1 MPAKNKTSEKI
12 LYIMAKKNMKGL
24 EKLRSRIAEW
34 FSAHPKDSYN
44 YLQISQE
51 LGIFGRA
58 NRSDVYDLLVSL
70 QRDNFLREIS
80 SGRYTLAD
88 RQTQAEMIGV
98 FERRH
103 NGLHTVRIESV
114 EEPFVVFDG
123 DDMQALSGD
132 KVRIQKI
139 MGRRTRMG
147 GPQARVVEVVE
158 RVTHR
163 YVGKLQKT
171 SKYAFVT
178 PDNRSLDRDIYIPNE
193 LLGKAQNG
201 DKVIVDFERWPAFSK
216 NPVGRIVDVL
226 GKDGENNTEMHAILA
241 EYGLPYKYPE
251 TLVRAANRIADGC
264 TPEEIARRL
273 DYRQVTTFT
282 IDPVDAK
289 DFDDALSLR
298 KLPNGH
304 WEAGVHIADV
314 TFYVHPDS
322 AINKEAYSRATS
334 IYLVDRTIPMLPER
348 LCNQLCSLRQ
358 DEDKL
363 CYSVLFEMDDDAN
376 VLKHQIVKSC
386 ICSNRRFTYEEAQEI
401 IETGKGDF
409 APEMLQLDRLAK
421 QLRARRFAEGAIGFE
436 RAEVKF
442 IIDENGK
449 PTDVFFKESK
459 DANKLVEEFMLLAN
473 RTVAE
478 AIGKEVKVQ
487 RINGKAQK
495 KAKAF
500 VYRVH
505 DQPSQEKLENLA
517 GIASRFGHNIKA
529 LAHGMGN
536 GEVDHSR
543 NKEISQG
550 INQLMKEIHDR
561 PEENLLSAL
570 AIRTQAKAVYT
581 TENIGHYG
589 LAFQYYTHFTS
600 PIRRYPDCMV
610 HRLLDRYINQQGRS
624 VVREMLEEECKHC
637 SEMEQLA
644 AQAERASIKYKQA
657 EYLKDRM
664 GMVFDGVISGV
675 SEWGIYVEIKENLC
689 EGMIPLR
696 DLKDDHYIFDE
707 RNYCLIGRRTHRRF
721 TLGDNL
727 KIQVANVNMERKT
740 IDFALV

>member
-1 MPAKNKTSEKI
+1 
-12 LYIMAKKNMKGL
+12 MAKKNTKGA
-24 EKLRSRIAEW
+24 EKLIARITEW
-34 FSAHPKDSYN
+34 FAAHPKDSFN

-51 LGIFGRA
+51 LGIFGRS
-58 NRSDVYDLLVSL
+58 NRSDVYDMLVDL
-70 QRDNFLREIS
+70 QQQGFLREVS
-80 SGRYTLAD
+80 SGRYMLAD
-88 RQTQAEMIGV
+88 RQTQAELIGL

-103 NGLHTVRIESV
+103 NGMHQVRIEGND
-114 EEPFVVFDG
+114 EPFTVFDG

-132 KVRIQKI
+132 KVRIQKLP
-139 MGRRTRMG
+139 GRRTRMG

-158 RVTHR
+158 RVSHR
-163 YVGKLQKT
+163 YVGVLRKT

-178 PDNRSLDRDIYIPNE
+178 PDNRMLDRDIYIPNE
-193 LLGKAQNG
+193 LLGKAKNG

-216 NPVGRIVDVL
+216 NPVGSIADVL
-226 GKDGENNTEMHAILA
+226 GRDGDNTTEMHAILA

-251 TLVRAANRIADGC
+251 SLVKAANRIPDGC

-273 DYRQVTTFT
+273 DYREVTTFT
-282 IDPVDAK
+282 IDPADAK

-314 TFYVHPDS
+314 TFYVHPES
-322 AINKEAYSRATS
+322 AINKEAFSRATS

-348 LCNQLCSLRQ
+348 LCNELCSLRQ

-376 VLKHQIVKSC
+376 VIHHQIVKTC
-386 ICSNRRFTYEEAQEI
+386 IRSNRRFSYEEAQEI
-401 IETGKGDF
+401 IETGQGDF

-442 IIDENGK
+442 VIDEQGH
-449 PTDVFFKESK
+449 PTDVYFKVSK

-478 AIGKEVKVQ
+478 AIGKAVKVQ
-487 RINGKAQK
+487 KINGKAQK
-495 KAKAF
+495 KAKSF

-505 DQPSQEKLENLA
+505 DQPSQEKLESLA
-517 GIASRFGHNIKA
+517 GIAARFGHKLKGVEGGASKA
-529 LAHGMGN
+529 
-536 GEVDHSR
+536 DTPDR
-543 NKEISQG
+543 TKNKQISQG

-589 LAFQYYTHFTS
+589 LAFDYYTHFTS

-610 HRLLDRYINQQGRS
+610 HRLLDRYINQQARS
-624 VVREMLEEECKHC
+624 VVREQLEEECKHC

-657 EYLKDRM
+657 EYLKERM
-664 GMVFDGVISGV
+664 GMVFDGVVSGV

-740 IDFALV
+740 IDFTLA